1 MNPQDAML
9 LFITASQDYLVIH
22 FVYLQLSCTTSNFG
36 SLTRGNPHSPYFNH
50 ILLSVPT
57 RRISAIP
64 RVYLD
69 IQLRFTWP
77 GYNPGVIVVGKE
89 GKNLDLRS
97 SRSLQ
102 STLPDE
108 NDTIKKKIFK
118 PFGVATSVTITIYEV
133 YFDIYTAALWIRKK
147 TRHKV
152 DKGYGE

>member
-89 GKNLDLRS
+89 GKNLNLRS

-108 NDTIKKKIFK
+108 NDTIKKNLQT
-118 PFGVATSVTITIYEV
+118 VWRCYVRHHYN
-133 YFDIYTAALWIRKK
+133 LWSLLWYLQGSPL
-147 TRHKV
+147 
-152 DKGYGE
+152 D

>member
-89 GKNLDLRS
+89 GKNLDLEALDPCKAHFLMRMIPLKKNLQTVW
-97 SRSLQ
+97 RCYVRHHYNLWSL
-102 STLPDE
+102 
-108 NDTIKKKIFK
+108 
-118 PFGVATSVTITIYEV
+118 
-133 YFDIYTAALWIRKK
+133 LWYL
-147 TRHKV
+147 HGSPL
-152 DKGYGE
+152 D